1 MEETYRKK
9 FYYNIEKISEYV
21 EFVDFM
27 ENFEEFEFEKVL
39 EKYLLLYKLANKEIN
54 EDSNIINKCMEKAN
68 HALDCSDIF
77 FNGLI
82 MFGLKFIKP
91 EEIIKMVERIDKI
104 DYVNNTHLVK

>member
-27 ENFEEFEFEKVL
+27 ENFEEFEYENVL
-39 EKYLLLYKLANKEIN
+39 TKYLLLCKLANKEIN
-54 EDSNIINKCMEKAN
+54 EDSNITNKCMEKAN
-68 HALDCSDIF
+68 YALDCSDIF
-77 FNGLI
+77 FNKLI
-82 MFGLKFIKP
+82 IFGIKYIKL
-91 EEIIKMVERIDKI
+91 EEITKIIERIDKI